1 MRSFGA
7 TGRKAGEERSRPL
20 TRGEV
25 IEDVLVHA
33 GLLFVAFIVL
43 FPILWIFSMA
53 LDPRNISR
61 PTSLDLIPGGASLRA
76 FDRVLTEPL
85 ANNVMFSTMLKNS
98 LIVSVGVALSVVV
111 LAVSAAYAFSRFHF
125 PGRTWGLFMF
135 IAVLMLPQVATLAP
149 LFVLLSRIKPFGMDE
164 SIRTTLAGVGVAY
177 ISGALPFAIWNLRG
191 YIDTIPREVE
201 EAAFIDGA
209 GPNRAFI
216 DVVFPLILPAI
227 SITGPVR
234 LHGGLDRVHPG
245 LDLPD
250 RPQPLHPRDGAELD
264 GRPVLFEHAVV
275 GVRRDGDPDH
285 PADRGPV
292 LPAPALDRLR
302 PRRRRG
308 QGVGGERRVRAR
320 EELESSLP
328 YRKVELRT
336 GVSCHSERYWS
347 TSSRIPVTPTSR
359 SPARAGRTVQVILA
373 SDSPDSE
380 IRDRRDDLAEHH
392 RSG

>member
-1 MRSFGA
+1 MFSRGA
-7 TGRKAGEERSRPL
+7 SVKEERRRPL
-20 TRGEV
+20 TRAELT
-25 IEDVLVHA
+25 EDVLVHL
-33 GLLFVAFIVL
+33 GLLFVAAVVL

-61 PTSLDLIPGGASLRA
+61 PTSLRLIPEGAGLRA

-98 LIVSVGVALSVVV
+98 LIVSAGVAMSVVA

-125 PGRTWGLFMF
+125 PGRKWGLFMF

-149 LFVLLSRIKPFGMDE
+149 LFVLLSRIRPFGMDE

-227 SITGPVR
+227 SIT
-234 LHGGLDRVHPG
+234 
-245 LDLPD
+245 
-250 RPQPLHPRDGAELD
+250 
-264 GRPVLFEHAVV
+264 VLFGFMAAWTEF
-275 GVRRDGDPDH
+275 
-285 PADRGPV
+285 
-292 LPAPALDRLR
+292 
-302 PRRRRG
+302 
-308 QGVGGERRVRAR
+308 
-320 EELESSLP
+320 
-328 YRKVELRT
+328 
-336 GVSCHSERYWS
+336 
-347 TSSRIPVTPTSR
+347 
-359 SPARAGRTVQVILA
+359 ILA
-373 SDSPDSE
+373 WTFLTDPSRFTLAMGLSSMVGQYSSNTPWSE
-380 IRDRRDDLAEHH
+380 FAAFAILITLPIVFLFFLLQRWIVSGLAV
-392 RSG
+392 GAVKG

>member
-1 MRSFGA
+1 MPSLG
-7 TGRKAGEERSRPL
+7 GKGGKGGEERKRPL

-25 IEDVLVHA
+25 IEDVAVHA
-33 GLLFVAFIVL
+33 GLVLVAFIVL

-61 PTSLDLIPGGASLRA
+61 PTSLDLIPEGASLRA

-98 LIVSVGVALSVVV
+98 LIVSAGVALSVVV

-125 PGRTWGLFMF
+125 PGRKWGLFTF

-227 SITGPVR
+227 SITI
-234 LHGGLDRVHPG
+234 
-245 LDLPD
+245 
-250 RPQPLHPRDGAELD
+250 
-264 GRPVLFEHAVV
+264 LFGFMASWTEF
-275 GVRRDGDPDH
+275 
-285 PADRGPV
+285 
-292 LPAPALDRLR
+292 
-302 PRRRRG
+302 
-308 QGVGGERRVRAR
+308 
-320 EELESSLP
+320 
-328 YRKVELRT
+328 
-336 GVSCHSERYWS
+336 
-347 TSSRIPVTPTSR
+347 
-359 SPARAGRTVQVILA
+359 ILA
-373 SDSPDSE
+373 WTFLTDPNRFTLAMGLSSMVGQYSSNTPWSE
-380 IRDRRDDLAEHH
+380 FAAMAILITLPIVALFFLLQRWIVSGLAV
-392 RSG
+392 GAVKG

>member
-1 MRSFGA
+1 MRSLV
-7 TGRKAGEERSRPL
+7 GRGKKGDEERSRPL

-61 PTSLDLIPGGASLRA
+61 PTSLDLIPEGASLRA

-125 PGRTWGLFMF
+125 PGRKWGLFMF

-149 LFVLLSRIKPFGMDE
+149 LFVLLSRIRPFGMDE

-209 GPNRAFI
+209 GPNRAFV

-227 SITGPVR
+227 SIT
-234 LHGGLDRVHPG
+234 
-245 LDLPD
+245 
-250 RPQPLHPRDGAELD
+250 
-264 GRPVLFEHAVV
+264 VLFGFMASWTEF
-275 GVRRDGDPDH
+275 
-285 PADRGPV
+285 
-292 LPAPALDRLR
+292 
-302 PRRRRG
+302 
-308 QGVGGERRVRAR
+308 
-320 EELESSLP
+320 
-328 YRKVELRT
+328 
-336 GVSCHSERYWS
+336 
-347 TSSRIPVTPTSR
+347 
-359 SPARAGRTVQVILA
+359 ILA
-373 SDSPDSE
+373 WTFLTDPNRFTLAMGLSSMVGQYSSNTPWSE
-380 IRDRRDDLAEHH
+380 FAAMAILITLPIVALFFLLQRWIVSGLAV
-392 RSG
+392 GAVKG